1 MKTLQALARDHR
13 VLHDLLDRLE
23 LELDLCVAHGD
34 VDAECVDRLVDYFE
48 REVDGLHQD
57 KEERVLL
64 PRLLRRAPEED
75 AATLRAL
82 AHDHALE
89 RRCLEAMRRQIE
101 GAAYGDPGSL
111 AAFVRA
117 GRAYVEHQ
125 RRHSDWEQRA
135 IFPLAERILT
145 PRDDR
150 AMLAGLKRLE
160 QRHGVGV
167 QEGGLHLLAWLARRD
182 WTAAA

>member
-1 MKTLQALARDHR
+1 MKTLQALSRDHR
-13 VLHDLLDRLE
+13 ILRDLLDRME

-34 VDAECVDRLVDYFE
+34 LDVECVDRLVDFFE
-48 REVDGLHQD
+48 HQVDGLHQD

-64 PRLLRRAPEED
+64 PRLLRRAPPAD
-75 AATLRAL
+75 APTLRVL

-89 RRCLEAMRRQIE
+89 RRCLDAMRRQIE
-101 GAAYGDPGSL
+101 GAAYGDLGSL

-135 IFPLAERILT
+135 IFPLAGRLLNE
-145 PRDDR
+145 RDDR
-150 AMLAGLKRLE
+150 AMLAGLRRLE
-160 QRHGVGV
+160 QRHGPGV
-167 QEGGLHLLAWLARRD
+167 QESGLRLLAWLARRS